1 MAAPPSGSDVFL
13 VYDIDDV
20 EDAQRV
26 ARGLE
31 EHGILPWLAVEQG
44 VTGEEWQPHVI
55 EALRKA
61 RAAVLVAGRSGKLG
75 NWGIGELK
83 QIEQRKAKDPDF
95 GFVVVY
101 LPDAPA
107 FSQPIARPD
116 AVFHLE
122 ADFYEKILRD
132 VAAALGARADDG
144 GVATGDDPTPPEPPP
159 PRPPSLPPDTV
170 DTLTDHP
177 AEVDEL
183 GRKVFAEVLVK
194 RIRHMRN
201 EDARRAQQARDP
213 ELRCGGPFLL
223 HLYAPWGAGKTSVL
237 NFMRAELE
245 DDGAW
250 TVIDFN
256 AWAHQRTAPPWWWL
270 MTAVFRQGSSQ
281 LKKRDKKKWRRL
293 WRWEVGWRLRG
304 GTRAFLVLAAAL
316 ALAALAWLTG
326 GFGLASVE
334 SAAKA
339 VTAVLVLLTTVGG
352 IVAGAS
358 RWLLVGSPKAAGTVL
373 DHTRDPLQ
381 TLKKR
386 FRKLVGFFDNRV
398 AIFIDDLDRC
408 KSPYVVE
415 LLEGIQ
421 TLFNDVPV
429 TYVVAADREWLC
441 ESYALEYEGFVAATS
456 EPGRPLGYLF
466 LEKTFQ
472 LSAPVPTLSFDLQ
485 KDFLEGLLRVEGS
498 LDRNA
503 LKEARSRAVSKYEGL
518 PDEEAIAGALEE
530 NKDASPVERQ
540 AEREAA
546 VLRLAAPDVEAR
558 TGHTLQAFTPLLERN
573 PRAMKRLINAYG
585 VARAT
590 EILSGAAQDGG
601 GDAHERLA
609 LWTILGLRW
618 PLLADYL
625 AADPEAADEILAG
638 KAPTDEVPE
647 QLRPLWRDERVRA
660 VLEGAVDEISAKL
673 DRAAVDLC
681 AGRARGESPRA
692 NRKPPAPARVRR
704 RAPARAAK

>member
-1 MAAPPSGSDVFL
+1 MAPPARPDVFL
-13 VYDIDDV
+13 LHHAEDRMVARELSQRLTKHGVNAGSTLIGTGAQVLLKSRACVLLVGRSARQKGWAWRELAELAKRRQAKEPFSLVTVYLAGVERSGVVLPPADHELDLEPGHEDDV
-20 EDAQRV
+20 V
-26 ARGLE
+26 AM
-31 EHGILPWLAVEQG
+31 I
-44 VTGEEWQPHVI
+44 
-55 EALRKA
+55 A
-61 RAAVLVAGRSGKLG
+61 RALGGVSPEDGVSVSSEHEAAQDGEAGDDGKPA
-75 NWGIGELK
+75 
-83 QIEQRKAKDPDF
+83 QQPST
-95 GFVVVY
+95 V
-101 LPDAPA
+101 APA
-107 FSQPIARPD
+107 
-116 AVFHLE
+116 
-122 ADFYEKILRD
+122 
-132 VAAALGARADDG
+132 
-144 GVATGDDPTPPEPPP
+144 
-159 PRPPSLPPDTV
+159 DTV
-170 DTLTDHP
+170 DTLADHP

-194 RIRHMRN
+194 RIRHMRK

-245 DDGAW
+245 DDDAW

-270 MTAVFRQGSSQ
+270 MTAVFRQGSNQ
-281 LKKRDKKKWRRL
+281 LRRRDKRRWLRL
-293 WRWEVGWRLRG
+293 WRWEVIWRLRG
-304 GTRAFLVLAAAL
+304 GTRAFVVLLVAL
-316 ALAALAWLTG
+316 ALAVLAWRTG
-326 GFGLASVE
+326 GFGLTSLE
-334 SAAKA
+334 NAAKA

-352 IVAGAS
+352 ILAGAS
-358 RWLLVGSPKAAGTVL
+358 RWLLVGSPRAAGAVL

-386 FRKLVGFFDNRV
+386 FRKLIGFFDNRV

-408 KSPYVVE
+408 KAPYVVE

-441 ESYALEYEGFVAATS
+441 ESYALEYEGFVTATS

-485 KDFLEGLLRVEGS
+485 KEFLDGLLRLEGS
-498 LDRNA
+498 LDRKA
-503 LKEARSRAVSKYEGL
+503 LDEARGEAERKYELL
-518 PDEEAIAGALEE
+518 PNEEAIAGALKE
-530 NKDASPVERQ
+530 NRDASPVQRQ

-546 VLRLAAPDVEAR
+546 VLRLAAPEVEAR
-558 TGHTLQAFTPLLERN
+558 TGHTLQAFAPLLERN

-590 EILSGAAQDGG
+590 EILSGAEDDDGTA
-601 GDAHERLA
+601 AHERLA

-618 PLLADYL
+618 PLLAEHL
-625 AADPEAADEILAG
+625 SADPVAADEILAG
-638 KAPTDEVPE
+638 EDPSDEVPVN
-647 QLRPLWRDERVRA
+647 LRPLWRDERVRA
-660 VLEGAVDEISAKL
+660 VLDGDVEEISAKL
-673 DRAAVDLC
+673 DQSSVDLC

-692 NRKPPAPARVRR
+692 NGKPAARPRTRR
-704 RAPARAAK
+704 RTPARAAK